1 MLYINQN
8 DYEHIHY
15 EHNLDNGGVAP
26 EKQNIKTAGCGL
38 CCITMVV
45 NHLTAKRFGLRDAV
59 KIAGKTGAN
68 RVHGSRMRV
77 MAPYV
82 AEKYGLNY
90 KKTNS
95 LSEVIKCLKRGGE
108 VILLVKGDRD
118 GKEGLFTHIGHYITL
133 ISYDGEDFCILD
145 PGMRDG
151 KFDKAVEEKR
161 VRFEYPFLYCS
172 GEVLEDEADKTVA
185 AYYLF
190 ERRKPCGSESK

>member
-38 CCITMVV
+38 CCITMVI
-45 NHLTAKRFGLRDAV
+45 NHLTVKRFGLRDAV
-59 KIAGKTGAN
+59 RIAGKTGAN

-77 MAPYV
+77 MAPYI
-82 AEKYGLNY
+82 AEKYGLDY

-95 LSEVIKCLKRGGE
+95 LSKAVSCLKRGGE
-108 VILLVKGDRD
+108 VIALVRGDRD
-118 GKEGLFTHIGHYITL
+118 GKNGLFTHIGHYITL
-133 ISYDGEDFCILD
+133 ISYDGEYFCILD
-145 PGMRDG
+145 PGMKDG
-151 KFDKAVEEKR
+151 KFDDAIKDGT
-161 VRFEYPFLYCS
+161 VRLEYPCVYCRA
-172 GEVLEDEADKTVA
+172 EVIEEEADKSVA

-190 ERRKPCGSESK
+190 ERKKPEDRR